1 MRIFYFIFYPQIHLF
16 LYLIKEIL
24 FFSQKIT
31 LGSFNLSLLIN
42 FSNDI
47 VIDTFKIRFTNF
59 RKLDSEPLKILNQTL
74 ASSYIYL
81 IKMQKFLIPIRVSYY
96 FMSEIQNLLIVQI
109 YLLNFKLK
117 SLVQQIVR
125 VVKLLYHLG
134 YFIAAQ
140 IVLKI

>member
-96 FMSEIQNLLIVQI
+96 FTSEIQNLLIVQI

>member
-1 MRIFYFIFYPQIHLF
+1 MRIFYFIFYSQIHLF

-125 VVKLLYHLG
+125 VIKLLYHLG

>member
-1 MRIFYFIFYPQIHLF
+1 MRIFYFIFYSQIHLF

-24 FFSQKIT
+24 FLSQKIT

-125 VVKLLYHLG
+125 IVKLLYHLG